1 MNITS
6 PAFLNNKEIPKV
18 YSCDGENINPPLE
31 FSDIPQ
37 NAKSLVLIMDDPD
50 VPKNLK
56 RDGMFD
62 HWIVFNI
69 PPEIRS
75 IDEDSEPLGIVG
87 QNSAGQS
94 SYTGPCPPDR
104 KHRYFFK
111 LFALDSLL
119 SLNSQATKK
128 DVEKA
133 MEGHILEKAELMGV
147 YERV

>member
-6 PAFLNNKEIPKV
+6 SAFLNNQEIPKV

-31 FSDIPQ
+31 FIDVPED
-37 NAKSLVLIMDDPD
+37 AKSLVLIMDDPD
-50 VPKNLK
+50 VSKNLK
-56 RDGMFD
+56 PDGMFD
-62 HWIVFNI
+62 HWVVFNI
-69 PPEIRS
+69 PPEINS
-75 IDEDSEPLGIVG
+75 MDEGEEPMGVVG
-87 QNSAGQS
+87 QNSAGGAG
-94 SYTGPCPPDR
+94 YTGPCPPDR

-119 SLNSQATKK
+119 SLSSEATKK

-133 MEGHILEKAELMGV
+133 MEGHVLEKAELMGV